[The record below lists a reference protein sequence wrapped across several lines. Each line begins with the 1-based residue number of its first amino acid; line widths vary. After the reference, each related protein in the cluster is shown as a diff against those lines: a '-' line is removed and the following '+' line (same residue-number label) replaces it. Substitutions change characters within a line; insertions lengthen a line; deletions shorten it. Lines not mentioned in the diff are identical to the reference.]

1 MPHAIIRGENGRRHK
16 VNFGDAAVRVGIH
29 PRDRRDLHRGGFRDD
44 PRRASAL
51 RPSEHSPPPVQ
62 RSPCRGGTT
71 CHKYSYYI
79 LDVVRNSDI
88 SAELAP
94 ASSREE
100 KPFKVRWPS
109 RLGEPVPSIGYI
121 GRMTILHPVAGWLAI
136 AAEAVSAMMAATR
149 RTRGGLRHAQGLG
162 TPKLIQPPESH
173 VANRGVGAAA
183 PANSGWRRFRP
194 QRYARIS
201 GNESARTG
209 AGDRRR
215 RHRRLGVAHDP
226 AWTMRSPSWSAPR
239 SAGTKRKCTASA
251 PESC

>member
-121 GRMTILHPVAGWLAI
+121 GRMTILHPGGWLACHSRRGRI
-136 AAEAVSAMMAATR
+136 RYDGGNPEDKRRASPCSRSGDAEAHST
-149 RTRGGLRHAQGLG
+149 
-162 TPKLIQPPESH
+162 S
-173 VANRGVGAAA
+173 
-183 PANSGWRRFRP
+183 
-194 QRYARIS
+194 
-201 GNESARTG
+201 
-209 AGDRRR
+209 
-215 RHRRLGVAHDP
+215 
-226 AWTMRSPSWSAPR
+226 
-239 SAGTKRKCTASA
+239 RK
-251 PESC
+251 SCG